1 MKTYSIQPMFPD
13 DPKEI
18 LVDLSSDLLV
28 KSGFLSGA
36 MRPQVQ
42 ESVAELVRTMNCYYS
57 NRLEGHP
64 TTPREIDSAMQESY
78 SDDARKRD
86 LQFEARS
93 HIRTQQMIDD
103 GTLDEDNPAS
113 EIFLK
118 SVHKE
123 FCRDLPS
130 ELLIVENPDTGKR
143 IEVVPG
149 KFRDGGVV
157 VGNHIPPAHTDLGVF
172 MKLFESTYDPSKL
185 NRIKSIIAVAASHHK
200 LVWIHP
206 FYDGNGRVAR
216 LFSHAFFQNIGVGS
230 SLWSISRGLARSS
243 DDYKR
248 RLAAADDKRHGDTD
262 GRGALSDKQLFEFC
276 RYFLE
281 RSIDQIEYM
290 TKVLD
295 PKSLQER
302 IVAYCHQEIR
312 SGVLPKTSDLI
323 LRAALVDGEINRGEA
338 ANITGYQERRAREVL
353 TTLIQKNLLVSTG
366 PRKPVR
372 LNFSSE
378 VADRWFPKL
387 YSPE

>member
-1 MKTYSIQPMFPD
+1 MFPE
-13 DPKEI
+13 DPQDI
-18 LVDLSSDLLV
+18 LVDLSSDLLS
-28 KSGFLSGA
+28 KSGFLAGA

-42 ESVAELVRTMNCYYS
+42 KSVAELVRTMNCYYS

-64 TTPREIDSAMQESY
+64 TTPGEIDSAMQESY

-86 LQFEARS
+86 LQLEARS

-103 GTLDEDNPAS
+103 GTLYDDNPAS
-113 EIFLK
+113 ETFLK

-123 FCRDLPS
+123 FCRDLPCD
-130 ELLIVENPDTGKR
+130 LLIVKNPDTGKR
-143 IEVVPG
+143 IDVIPG
-149 KFRDGGVV
+149 KLRDGGVS
-157 VGNHIPPAHTDLGVF
+157 VGSHIPPDHADLGDF
-172 MKLFESTYDPSKL
+172 MKLFETTYDASKL
-185 NRIKSIIAVAASHHK
+185 NRIRSVIAVAASHHR

-216 LFSHAFFQNIGVGS
+216 LFSHAFYQKVGVGS

-243 DDYKR
+243 DEYKR
-248 RLAAADDKRHGDTD
+248 RLAGADDKRHSDTD

-281 RSIDQIEYM
+281 QSIDQIDYM
-290 TKVLD
+290 TNVLD

-302 IVAYCHQEIR
+302 IVAYCHQEIILG
-312 SGVLPKTSDLI
+312 SLPKTSDLI
-323 LRAALVDGEINRGEA
+323 LRAVLVDGEINRGEA
-338 ANITGYQERRAREVL
+338 ARITGYQERRAREVL
-353 TTLIQKNLLVSTG
+353 TTLLRKKLLVSTG

-372 LNFSSE
+372 LNFPSE